1 MTNEQRHLEYMEG
14 NSVRDLLE
22 DLYGEAVP
30 PALAG
35 RMTHICLS
43 QDSQLVAFRIM
54 STARSCSVQQG
65 LASIASIWFVL

>member
-1 MTNEQRHLEYMEG
+1 MEG

-30 PALAG
+30 PASLHPALAG
-35 RMTHICLS
+35 RMTLICLP